1 MKAAAPL
8 PALAFQQ
15 VVALLWKD
23 VLVEWRT
30 KELFSGMG
38 LFAVVVLVVFNFA
51 LDLRQELA
59 RTLGPGVLW
68 SAVLFAGLLGLG
80 RSFALERDRG
90 TLEGLLLVPMDRSLL
105 YLGKT
110 VAVFLFM
117 LLVEAVTVGVFL
129 VLFDVP
135 IALLAFLPLALL
147 ATFGLAVVGT
157 LFAAMAVHTR
167 AREVLLPLLLLPILV
182 PVVIAAVQGT
192 VAIVHGDSPGPAL
205 TLLVA
210 FDALFLG
217 LGSLLFDFVV
227 EDS

>member
-1 MKAAAPL
+1 MSVARPSS
-8 PALAFQQ
+8 ALALQQ

-23 VLVEWRT
+23 LMVEWRT

-38 LFAVVVLVVFNFA
+38 LFAMVVLVVFNFA

-68 SAVLFAGLLGLG
+68 AAVLLAGLLGLG

-90 TLEGLLLVPMDRSLL
+90 TLEGLLLIPMDRSLL

-110 VAVFLFM
+110 AALFLFM
-117 LLVEAVTVGVFL
+117 LLVEAVTVAVFL
-129 VLFDVP
+129 ALFDVP
-135 IALLAFLPLALL
+135 LDLLAFLPLAVLS
-147 ATFGLAVVGT
+147 TFGLAIVGT

-167 AREVLLPLLLLPILV
+167 AREVMLPLLLLPILV

-192 VAIVHGDSPGPAL
+192 VAIVHGEPPGTAL
-205 TLLVA
+205 ALLVA

-217 LGSLLFDFVV
+217 LASFLFDFVV